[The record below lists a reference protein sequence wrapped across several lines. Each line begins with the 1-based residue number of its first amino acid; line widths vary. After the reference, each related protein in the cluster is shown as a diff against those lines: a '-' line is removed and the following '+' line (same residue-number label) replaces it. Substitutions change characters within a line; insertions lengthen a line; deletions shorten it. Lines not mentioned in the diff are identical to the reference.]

1 MIGGKRV
8 VVVLPAYNAEST
20 LEKTIRDIPAGI
32 ADLMI
37 LCDDCSIDQTAEIAE
52 RLGLTVYRQARNMG
66 YGANQKRLYDAA
78 LAAQADIIVMV
89 HPDYQYDPRI
99 IPFAAGFIATG
110 ICDVVLGNRVRSRRE
125 TLAGGM
131 PLYKYLAN
139 RCLTILENVVLGQ
152 NLGDFHSGFRVYSRE
167 VLETINFHRNT
178 DDFAFDTEFLV
189 QAVHHGFLIGDIPV
203 PTRYFP
209 EASSI
214 NFRRS
219 VTYGLQTLWVLVQ
232 YLLQSSRLV
241 RYEMFDAARR
251 RD

>member
-1 MIGGKRV
+1 MINGQRV
-8 VVVLPAYNAEST
+8 VVVLPAYNAETT
-20 LEKTIRDIPAGI
+20 LEKTIQDIPAGV
-32 ADLMI
+32 ADLLL
-37 LCDDCSIDQTAEIAE
+37 LCDDCSADRTVEIAE
-52 RLGLTVYRQARNMG
+52 RIGLTVYRQPRNMG

-78 LAAQADIIVMV
+78 LAAGADIIVMV

-99 IPFAAGFIATG
+99 IPFATGFIATG

-131 PLYKYLAN
+131 PLYKYVAN
-139 RCLTILENVVLGQ
+139 RCLTIIENVVLGQ

-167 VLETINFHRNT
+167 VLETLNFHRNS
-178 DDFAFDTEFLV
+178 DDFIFDTEFL
-189 QAVHHGFLIGDIPV
+189 AASVHHGFLIGDIPV

-219 VTYGLQTLWVLVQ
+219 LKYGLLTLWVLVQ
-232 YLLQSSRLV
+232 YLLQRSRLV
-241 RYEMFDAARR
+241 SYAIFEVAKH